1 MKAEILEKIFV
12 ENQQGRDAALCFL
25 IENKGSTPG
34 EDNSVMAVFADG
46 SILGTVGGGAIEK
59 DVIRRVMEGMKNGQS
74 FEFDYNL
81 SKNGELR
88 MSCGGN
94 SRGYVKYFKSQNRL
108 LIFGAGHVSQKLAR
122 VAAKTGFDVTVVD
135 DRKEFEQS
143 PDFADIKEFIA
154 EDVKSAIDKI
164 DFDGKKTYIVLCNRG
179 HAYDKETLEYLV
191 DKDFAYLGM
200 IGSKAKVVGLF
211 DQLKSEGIE
220 EEFLKQIYTPIGL
233 DVDNG
238 SVEEIAIS
246 ILAEILMVKNRKDG
260 KVQKFN

>member
-1 MKAEILEKIFV
+1 MKAEILERIFI

-122 VAAKTGFDVTVVD
+122 VATKTGFDVTVVD
-135 DRKEFEQS
+135 DRKEFETS
-143 PDFADIKEFIA
+143 PDFADIKEFMA
-154 EDVKSAIDKI
+154 EDVKSAIEKI

-179 HAYDKETLEYLV
+179 HAYDKKTLEYLV

-246 ILAEILMVKNRKDG
+246 ILAEILMVKNKKDG

>member
-1 MKAEILEKIFV
+1 MKADILQEIYK
-12 ENQQGRDAALCFL
+12 ENELGRDAALCFL

-34 EDNSVMAVFADG
+34 EDNSVMAVFSDG

-59 DVIRRVMEGMKNGQS
+59 DLIRRTMEGMKEGNS

-81 SKNGELR
+81 SKNGELK

-94 SRGYVKYFKSQNRL
+94 SRGYVKYFKSSNRL

-122 VAAKTGFDVTVVD
+122 IASKTGFDVSVVD
-135 DRKEFEQS
+135 DRPEFKNS
-143 PDFADIKEFIA
+143 SDFVDIKEYID
-154 EDVKSAIDKI
+154 EDIESAIDKI
-164 DFDGKKTYIVLCNRG
+164 DFDAKKTYIVLCNRG
-179 HAYDKETLEYLV
+179 HAHDKETLECLV

-200 IGSKAKVVGLF
+200 IGSKAKVIGLF
-211 DQLKSEGIE
+211 DQLKAEGIDE
-220 EEFLKQIYTPIGL
+220 KVLNKIYTPIGL

-246 ILAEILMVKNRKDG
+246 IMAEILMVKNNKDG
-260 KVQKFN
+260 KIQKLN